1 MSEVNTLD
9 DIVLEEQESP
19 NFSDVV
25 NYNPLGDNVEEK
37 DYQRANIAGA
47 QRLPEIE
54 EPTFEPPSL
63 EDIRPEMFGGSDGE
77 DEDEIFGKERLN
89 DLPKGDKKKAAK
101 QMAEMILEGYSS
113 ICAFGGN
120 FANMNEGQLLQ
131 MQTEGKID
139 LQMPIPVSPTER
151 VGVVDFVQSY
161 NAQID
166 EAMEVTDEFKDS
178 VREPMTRIFEKKGVG
193 MTDEQ
198 FLLVMFGKDVITK
211 TATTIALKRQLTRTL
226 ELVYD
231 QYQQAGGMPPPPP
244 VTPPPAPQPQAQ
256 NPQPQPEPQAPVEN
270 KRERRKS
277 AKKKGK
283 KAKIVAPK

>member
-9 DIVLEEQESP
+9 DIVLEEQENP
-19 NFSDVV
+19 NFADVV
-25 NYNPLGDNVEEK
+25 NYNPLADNVEEK

-54 EPTFEPPSL
+54 EPTFVPPSL

-77 DEDEIFGKERLN
+77 DEDEIFGKERIN

-101 QMAEMILEGYSS
+101 QMAEMVLEGYSS
-113 ICAFGGN
+113 ICSFAGN

-139 LQMPIPVSPTER
+139 LQMPIPVSPQER

-161 NAQID
+161 NSQID
-166 EAMEVTDEFKDS
+166 EAMEVTDEFKDN
-178 VREPMTRIFEKKGVG
+178 VRDPMTRIFEKKGVG

-198 FLLVMFGKDVITK
+198 FLLVMFGKDIITK

-231 QYQQAGGMPPPPP
+231 QYQQAGSMPPPPP

-256 NPQPQPEPQAPVEN
+256 NSPPPAQEES
-270 KRERRKS
+270 RRDRRKK
-277 AKKKGK
+277 AAKKGK
-283 KAKIVAPK
+283 KAKIVAPND